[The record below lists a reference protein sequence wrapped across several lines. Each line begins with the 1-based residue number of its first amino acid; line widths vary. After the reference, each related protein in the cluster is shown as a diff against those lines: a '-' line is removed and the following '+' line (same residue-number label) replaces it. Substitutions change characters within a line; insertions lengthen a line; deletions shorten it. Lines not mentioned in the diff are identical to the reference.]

1 MPAVQ
6 YDYNN
11 YYNRSGKS
19 SAKSATS
26 GVARPKTARNVQNA
40 PRANTKR
47 VVQNSTSRATQ
58 NRTNKST
65 VTKSRAKYDI
75 DIPVMVKKKVEIQK
89 PKEMKLTKPKSKAKA
104 VARKKEGIKR
114 TVFCSMIAI
123 SAFFLICVRYAEINE
138 KFNQVNSLEK
148 DLNSAVALNQQ
159 LTSDIESKTDLS
171 YIEKYAKYQ
180 LGMQKPDESQVIRI
194 AYDKQDK
201 ISSPIVIEE
210 EKEEDFISKL
220 INDLKNLID

>member
-11 YYNRSGKS
+11 YYNRNSRS
-19 SAKSATS
+19 SKSATS
-26 GVARPKTARNVQNA
+26 NVAYSKSSTARKVQTNS
-40 PRANTKR
+40 RTTANRTATKT
-47 VVQNSTSRATQ
+47 STSKNTTP
-58 NRTNKST
+58 RTRSKSN
-65 VTKSRAKYDI
+65 YDI

-89 PKEMKLTKPKSKAKA
+89 PKEMKLTKPKSKVSKL
-104 VARKKEGIKR
+104 KKQGIKR
-114 TVFCSMIAI
+114 TAFCSMLAI
-123 SAFFLICVRYAEINE
+123 SAFFMICVRYAEINE

-159 LTSDIESKTDLS
+159 LTSDIESKTDLN

-180 LGMQKPDESQVIRI
+180 LGMQKPDDSQVVRI

-201 ISSPIVIEE
+201 ISSPLVIEE
-210 EKEEDFISKL
+210 EKEEDFITKF

>member
-11 YYNRSGKS
+11 YYNRNSKS
-19 SAKSATS
+19 SARSTTS
-26 GVARPKTARNVQNA
+26 SVARPKTATARNVQTA
-40 PRANTKR
+40 SRANAKKVSQNNTTR
-47 VVQNSTSRATQ
+47 VNQ
-58 NRTNKST
+58 NKST
-65 VTKSRAKYDI
+65 ATRSRAKYDI
-75 DIPVMVKKKVEIQK
+75 DIPVIVKKKVEIQK
-89 PKEMKLTKPKSKAKA
+89 PKEMKLSKPKSKA

-114 TVFCSMIAI
+114 TVFCSLIAI

-180 LGMQKPDESQVIRI
+180 LGMQKPDDSQVVRI

>member
-26 GVARPKTARNVQNA
+26 SVARPKTARNVQTA
-40 PRANTKR
+40 PRVNTKR
-47 VVQNSTSRATQ
+47 VAQNSTSRATQ
-58 NRTNKST
+58 NRTNKSA

-89 PKEMKLTKPKSKAKA
+89 PKEMKLTKPKSKA

-114 TVFCSMIAI
+114 TVFCSLIAI

-180 LGMQKPDESQVIRI
+180 LGMQKPDESQVVRI

>member
-6 YDYNN
+6 YDYN
-11 YYNRSGKS
+11 YYNRNGRS
-19 SAKSATS
+19 SKNATS
-26 GVARPKTARNVQNA
+26 SVARSKNSTARNVQTTS
-40 PRANTKR
+40 RANTKR
-47 VVQNSTSRATQ
+47 VSQNNVSRTTQ

-65 VTKSRAKYDI
+65 TTRSRAKYDI

-89 PKEMKLTKPKSKAKA
+89 PKEMKLTRPKSKA
-104 VARKKEGIKR
+104 VAHKKEGIKR
-114 TVFCSMIAI
+114 TIFCSLIAI

-159 LTSDIESKTDLS
+159 LSSDIESKTDLG

-180 LGMQKPDESQVIRI
+180 LGMQKPDDSQVVRI

>member
-1 MPAVQ
+1 M
-6 YDYNN
+6 
-11 YYNRSGKS
+11 
-19 SAKSATS
+19 
-26 GVARPKTARNVQNA
+26 
-40 PRANTKR
+40 
-47 VVQNSTSRATQ
+47 
-58 NRTNKST
+58 
-65 VTKSRAKYDI
+65 TKSRAKYDI

-180 LGMQKPDESQVIRI
+180 LGMQKPDESQVVRI

>member
-26 GVARPKTARNVQNA
+26 SVVRSKTARNVQTA
-40 PRANTKR
+40 PRTNTKR
-47 VVQNSTSRATQ
+47 VAQNSTSRATQ
-58 NRTNKST
+58 NKTNRTT
-65 VTKSRAKYDI
+65 VTKSRTKYDI

-89 PKEMKLTKPKSKAKA
+89 PKEMKLTKPKSKA

-114 TVFCSMIAI
+114 TVFSSIVAI

-180 LGMQKPDESQVIRI
+180 LGMQKPDDSQVVRI